1 MARAATP
8 STTPATVLLH
18 SRHDGGM
25 SITMRT
31 EAGRAAREA
40 APRSS
45 HAMWDPPADRP
56 DPVALLEE
64 QNASRVPWLV
74 PIRHARMSVSPFTFF
89 RGSARIMAS
98 DLACTPRSGL
108 QVQLGGDAHLSNF
121 GAYASPERRL
131 VFDQNDFDET
141 LPGPFEWDL
150 KRLVASFVVAGQFH
164 GHPEATNDALVAGVV
179 QSYRTWMR
187 EFARMGNLDLWYRHV
202 GVEDLADGARGMT
215 PKELD
220 RRLDRFRKRAT
231 RRTNQ
236 QALDKLAEVVDGR
249 WRLRDDPPVMY
260 PLAHLPGNE
269 DPDEVRTAVVHALD
283 TYKQTL
289 DDARHAL
296 LDRYELIDA
305 AVKVVGVGSVGTRC
319 LIALLRGRDNS
330 DPLFLQVK
338 EAGPSVL
345 EEHLAPS
352 RYEHHGRRVVEGQR
366 AVQASSDIFLGWTTG
381 QAAGVHFYVR
391 QLRDWK
397 GSVDIEAEGTT
408 PEQLAFYAS
417 LCGMMLAR
425 GHARSGDAVT
435 IDAYL
440 GSGPKLDAAL
450 VEFARAYAAQN
461 LVDYERF
468 RQAIRDGRL
477 ECSAD
482 A

>member
-1 MARAATP
+1 ME
-8 STTPATVLLH
+8 H
-18 SRHDGGM
+18 M
-25 SITMRT
+25 SLTART
-31 EAGRAAREA
+31 ESGRSAREV

-45 HAMWDPPADRP
+45 HAVWEPPADRP

-150 KRLVASFVVAGQFH
+150 KRLAASFVVAGQFH
-164 GHPEATNDALVAGVV
+164 GHPEASNDELAAGVTR
-179 QSYRTWMR
+179 SYRTWMAH
-187 EFARMGNLDLWYRHV
+187 FAAMGNLELWYRHV
-202 GVEDLADGARGMT
+202 GVEDVGAREGI
-215 PKELD
+215 PARELE
-220 RRLDRFRKRAT
+220 RRLERFRKRAT
-231 RRTNQ
+231 RKTNQ

-249 WRLRDDPPVMY
+249 WRLRDEPPVMY

-269 DPDEVRTAVVHALD
+269 DPEALRAAVVHALD

-330 DPLFLQVK
+330 DPLFLQIK

-352 RYEHHGRRVVEGQR
+352 RYPHHGQRVVEGQR
-366 AVQASSDIFLGWTTG
+366 LVQASSDIFLGWTTG
-381 QAAGVHFYVR
+381 AVAGITYYVR

-408 PEQLAFYAS
+408 PEQLGFYAS

-425 GHARSGDAVT
+425 GHARSGDAVA
-435 IDAYL
+435 IAAYL
-440 GSGPKLDAAL
+440 GTGAKLDTAIAG
-450 VEFARAYAAQN
+450 FARAYAAQN

-468 RQAIRDGRL
+468 RRAIRDGRL
-477 ECSAD
+477 ECAAD